1 MAGIEIE
8 ECVMNDKVLS
18 KDVRARLEEAL
29 RLDLVGPWA
38 GSPHETE
45 ELPEAPSHWY
55 VTGFLVPNEAPTDQK
70 EDPTADEQLDL
81 GIESVAGDDDAVPEK
96 ASARRGRLP
105 SSIGISVL
113 VPAGVDRL
121 EATVRW
127 GDYLFVE
134 DAGRSSESARKGTW
148 KRKADQ

>member
-1 MAGIEIE
+1 MA
-8 ECVMNDKVLS
+8 NKVLS

-38 GSPHETE
+38 GSPYEAE

-81 GIESVAGDDDAVPEK
+81 GIESAAGDDDAVPEK

-113 VPAGVDRL
+113 VPPASTGWMRRFGG
-121 EATVRW
+121 ATTSSLRMP
-127 GDYLFVE
+127 
-134 DAGRSSESARKGTW
+134 DAGRNPRGRGPGRERPINDSESSPTL
-148 KRKADQ
+148 

>member
-1 MAGIEIE
+1 MLTSRE
-8 ECVMNDKVLS
+8 
-18 KDVRARLEEAL
+18 VRTRLEEAL

-38 GSPHETE
+38 GSEHASE

-55 VTGFLVPNEAPTDQK
+55 VTGFLVPNEAPSDQE

-81 GIESVAGDDDAVPEK
+81 GVESAAGDDDAVPEK
-96 ASARRGRLP
+96 PSARRGRLP

-113 VPAGVDRL
+113 VHPGIARL

-127 GDYLFVE
+127 GGLPLRPGRRGR
-134 DAGRSSESARKGTW
+134 AGQGQRKG
-148 KRKADQ
+148 DPEPE